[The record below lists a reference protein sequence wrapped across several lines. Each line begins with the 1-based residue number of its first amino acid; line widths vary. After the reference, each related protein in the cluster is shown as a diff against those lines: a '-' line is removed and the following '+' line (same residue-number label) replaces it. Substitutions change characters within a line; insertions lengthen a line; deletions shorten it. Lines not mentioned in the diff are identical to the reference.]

1 MENMNFFQYFVNKS
15 VLTHSSAIKLG
26 INMYQEVILMDSEI
40 LNQHLEIIFNYF
52 SLQIYN
58 LGQRT

>member
-1 MENMNFFQYFVNKS
+1 MHSATNSAKGVRTDLLMENMNFFQYFVNKS

-40 LNQHLEIIFNYF
+40 LN
-52 SLQIYN
+52 
-58 LGQRT
+58 

>member
-1 MENMNFFQYFVNKS
+1 MESMNFFQYFVNKS

-40 LNQHLEIIFNYF
+40 LN
-52 SLQIYN
+52 
-58 LGQRT
+58 